1 MLCSQ
6 TSDAAGNVFISA
18 GQAISKVTPQGS
30 ISSVVDGLDGGFY
43 SRHAAP
49 TAPPSATTDFGGP
62 PALTVDT
69 KGNLYTAYPGK
80 NGSSALRLPGKAA
93 HRPLRNVELNIKGL
107 CDIENPVQRSE
118 YTPDRPL
125 EIPIC
130 DRVRLVQGS

>member
-30 ISSVVDGLDGGFY
+30 ISTVVDGMDGGFY
-43 SRHAAP
+43 RRHAAP

-69 KGNLYTAYPGK
+69 KGNLYTAVHSM
-80 NGSSALRLPGKAA
+80 NGRIRVPATD
-93 HRPLRNVELNIKGL
+93 RP
-107 CDIENPVQRSE
+107 QRSNFSAA
-118 YTPDRPL
+118 TSP
-125 EIPIC
+125 
-130 DRVRLVQGS
+130 